1 VPQEENHSAKPTPE
15 GVPSVTERMY
25 PKATPAAA
33 PRQLALPI
41 LARLE
46 NKKRGQTID
55 ELVENSEIKNLLG
68 ECTRAQRLQLVRL
81 ELGKLSVEG
90 TVRVEEG
97 VWIRSTLQNPFTK
110 SP

>member
-1 VPQEENHSAKPTPE
+1 
-15 GVPSVTERMY
+15 MY

-41 LARLE
+41 LAGLE
-46 NKKRGQTID
+46 KKNRGQTID
-55 ELVENSEIKNLLG
+55 ELVEDSEIKKLLG

-90 TVRVEEG
+90 AVRVEEG
-97 VWIRSTLQNPFTK
+97 VWIRSTPPNRFTK